1 MVDRSYLP
9 WQCAREYQ
17 DVGMQKWMG
26 FFLSEH
32 TTALSDDANKITYL
46 SDLSLE
52 KKLLLISQL
61 YASQLTAK
69 LDVLAS
75 EKRVSYTGTIPEL
88 NKSKILIK
96 TKEGH
101 INVTFKDILNIELV
115 EEVQHESA

>member
-1 MVDRSYLP
+1 MTVHIYLGNVP
-9 WQCAREYQ
+9 ENTKMLGCKNGW
-17 DVGMQKWMG
+17 D
-26 FFLSEH
+26 FFSEH
-32 TTALSDDANKITYL
+32 TTALSDDANKVTYL

-69 LDVLAS
+69 LDVLVC
-75 EKRVSYTGTIPEL
+75 EKRVSYTGTIPEV
-88 NKSKILIK
+88 NKRNILIK

-101 INVTFKDILNIELV
+101 VNVTFKDILSIELV

>member
-9 WQCAREYQ
+9 WQCAKEYQ

-32 TTALSDDANKITYL
+32 TTALSNDANKITHL
-46 SDLSLE
+46 SELTLE
-52 KKLLLISQL
+52 KKLILISQL
-61 YASQLTAK
+61 YSSQLAAK
-69 LDVLAS
+69 LDVLVG
-75 EKRVSYTGTIPEL
+75 EKRVNYTGTIPEV
-88 NKSKILIK
+88 NKSNILIK

-101 INVTFKDILNIELV
+101 VNVTFKDILKIELV

>member
-1 MVDRSYLP
+1 MADRSYLP

-32 TTALSDDANKITYL
+32 TTALSDDAYKITYL
-46 SDLSLE
+46 SDLSLA

-69 LDVLAS
+69 LDVLVG
-75 EKRVSYTGTIPEL
+75 EKRVNYTGTIPEM
-88 NKSKILIK
+88 NKSNILIK

-115 EEVQHESA
+115 KEVQNESA

>member
-46 SDLSLE
+46 SDLVLE
-52 KKLLLISQL
+52 NKLLLIIQL
-61 YASQLTAK
+61 YTGQLTAK
-69 LDVLAS
+69 LVILFD
-75 EKRVSYTGTIPEL
+75 EKRVSYTGTVSEV
-88 NKSKILIK
+88 NKSRILIK

-101 INVTFKDILNIELV
+101 VNVTLNEILNIELV
-115 EEVQHESA
+115 EKVEHESA

>member
-46 SDLSLE
+46 SDLVLE
-52 KKLLLISQL
+52 NKLLLISQL
-61 YASQLTAK
+61 YTGQLTAK
-69 LDVLAS
+69 LVILFD
-75 EKRVSYTGTIPEL
+75 EKRVSYTGTVSEV
-88 NKSKILIK
+88 NKSRILIK

-101 INVTFKDILNIELV
+101 VNVTLNEILNIELV
-115 EEVQHESA
+115 EKVEHESA

>member
-46 SDLSLE
+46 SELSLD

-69 LDVLAS
+69 LDVLID
-75 EKRVSYTGTIPEL
+75 EKQVSYTGTIPEL
-88 NKSKILIK
+88 NKSNILIK
-96 TKEGH
+96 TKENH
-101 INVTFKDILNIELV
+101 VDVTLKDILNIKLV
-115 EEVQHESA
+115 EEVHNEST

>member
-9 WQCAREYQ
+9 WQCAKEYQ

-32 TTALSDDANKITYL
+32 TTALSNDANKITHL
-46 SDLSLE
+46 SELTLE
-52 KKLLLISQL
+52 KKLILISQL
-61 YASQLTAK
+61 YSSQLAAK
-69 LDVLAS
+69 LDVLVG
-75 EKRVSYTGTIPEL
+75 EKRVNYTGTIPEV
-88 NKSKILIK
+88 NKSNILIK

-101 INVTFKDILNIELV
+101 VNVTFKDILNIELV